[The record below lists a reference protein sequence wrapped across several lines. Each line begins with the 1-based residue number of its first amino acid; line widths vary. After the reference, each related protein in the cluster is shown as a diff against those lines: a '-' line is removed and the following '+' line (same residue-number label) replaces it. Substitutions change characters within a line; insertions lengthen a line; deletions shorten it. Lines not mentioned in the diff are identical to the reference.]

1 MGGARRVV
9 ALLCWSVC
17 SLSAPLETVVETFGV
32 WIFGFGYRSG
42 VLGFTAPR
50 KTTMRHRSQSLG
62 SVCQLHGS
70 SSGMYSKLLLLLLH
84 WKSNLSVARIVDCC
98 SLLLLARATTK
109 ASREQRE
116 SSIPHTR
123 AILMIVSLF
132 GFMFVTNTL
141 SAKDLGFQL
150 VRSGACRKN
159 Q

>member
-98 SLLLLARATTK
+98 SLLLLELLLK
-109 ASREQRE
+109 LVESRERV
-116 SSIPHTR
+116 
-123 AILMIVSLF
+123 VSP
-132 GFMFVTNTL
+132 TH
-141 SAKDLGFQL
+141 APY
-150 VRSGACRKN
+150 
-159 Q
+159 